1 MTKLNIGKI
10 LDKAIELNRPDFHVW
25 VDFSGHVNSVSI
37 RCVYGGYVYGSR
49 VVPTA
54 IYSFYMDREDFNAKD
69 AVRKALS
76 AMDEAS
82 QENERRAVA
91 TIDKQKTDEPAQLA
105 ELARLSEKYA

>member
-37 RCVYGGYVYGSR
+37 RCVYGGFVSGVSASY
-49 VVPTA
+49 
-54 IYSFYMDREDFNAKD
+54 IYNFYTDREDFNAKD
-69 AVRKALS
+69 AVSRALF

-82 QENERRAVA
+82 QENEDRVVAAVES
-91 TIDKQKTDEPAQLA
+91 QKTAELA

>member
-37 RCVYGGYVYGSR
+37 RCAYGGYVSGGS
-49 VVPTA
+49 VSY
-54 IYSFYMDREDFNAKD
+54 IYSFYTDREDFNAKY
-69 AVRKALS
+69 AVSKALS
-76 AMDEAS
+76 AMDKAS
-82 QENERRAVA
+82 QENEDCAVA
-91 TIDKQKTDEPAQLA
+91 VLDKQKTDELA